1 MSVISATLMTVL
13 NASTDAVV
21 IIDKSSRIRAV
32 NTMATRMFG
41 FTEAQMVGQ
50 DVGLLMPEQY
60 RTIHHSLVQRY
71 LDTHVAKVI
80 GVGRPLQALH
90 SNGTEFAMFLT
101 LTEIVD
107 GDEHLFCGFVKNIS
121 ERGPGSDAFLRSASR
136 SSASADASSDNW
148 LPRQHNANSTS
159 STSSTAAANNTNA
172 TSGSNAG
179 DSYWAEITPKDKT
192 EPEARVASSSSSSS
206 AASRL
211 SSSGVDEVR
220 EIDYSEIVFDSDK
233 PLGKGAFGVV
243 FKAQWRGVSVAVKQ
257 LLQFVDDEVL
267 EQIRGECTLLQKC
280 NNHPNVIKFIG
291 MVRKGATICIVTQFC
306 AKGSLHQAYIVR
318 RDPFTHA
325 ETCRILRDAALGV
338 LHLHKEHVIH
348 RDIAARNILLD
359 EHDHVFVTDFGLA
372 RVKTSAYASTKSS
385 IGPVQHMAPESIA
398 KKQFSEKSDVF
409 AFAVLMWEVTHRRD
423 PYAGEEA
430 FQIAMGVVQ
439 GTRLDVDEQLAGS
452 AAVAALMRQSWK
464 SQPSDRPEMTD
475 IISVLRNEIEQERQ
489 RASAIQNVDSQ

>member
-1 MSVISATLMTVL
+1 MSLISATLMTVL

-60 RTIHHSLVQRY
+60 RTIHQSLVQRY

-80 GVGRPLQALH
+80 GIGRPLQALH

-136 SSASADASSDNW
+136 SSASGDASSDNW
-148 LPRQHNANSTS
+148 LPRQHNS
-159 STSSTAAANNTNA
+159 SSSSSSINNHSN
-172 TSGSNAG
+172 SNAA

-192 EPEARVASSSSSSS
+192 EPETRVASSGSASSRFSST
-206 AASRL
+206 
-211 SSSGVDEVR
+211 GVDEVR

-267 EQIRGECTLLQKC
+267 EQIRGECMLLQKC

-475 IISVLRNEIEQERQ
+475 IINVLRNEIDEEHQ
-489 RASAIQNVDSQ
+489 RASSTQHVDSN